1 MPHIDIGKR
10 RIGAGHPVYVIAEM
24 SANHNQDFAAAV
36 QIVEAAKA
44 CGADAI
50 KIQTYTADTMTIAS
64 DRPDFKVGAGTP
76 WEGQR
81 LYDLYTQAFTPWE
94 WQAKLQAVALR
105 LGLDFFSTAFDAQAV
120 DFLEELRVP
129 VHKIASFEIV
139 DLPLIQKMAR
149 TGKPMIISTG
159 MSRLEEV
166 EEAVK
171 TAREGGAQEIAL
183 LKCTSAYPAAP
194 EDMNLRT
201 IPHLAA
207 TFGTV
212 VGLSDH
218 TIGTTVPVAA
228 VALGACI
235 VEKHFTLSRANVGP
249 DSAFSLEPAEFKAM
263 VGAIR
268 IAEAALGQVK
278 YGGGEKEEKSKVFR
292 RSLFVVKDVKA
303 GETFTA
309 DNVRSIRP
317 GYGMHTRHLPEVL
330 GQHAGR
336 DVPARTPMSWELVQR

>member
-1 MPHIDIGKR
+1 MTHIDIGKR
-10 RIGAGHPVYVIAEM
+10 RVGPGQPVYVIAEM

-36 QIVEAAKA
+36 KIVEAAKS

-81 LYDLYTQAFTPWE
+81 LYDLYKQAYTPWQ
-94 WQAKLQAVALR
+94 WQGKLQEVALG

-120 DFLEELRVP
+120 DFLEKLQVP
-129 VHKIASFEIV
+129 IHKIASFEIV
-139 DLPLIQKMAR
+139 DIPLIRAMAR

-159 MSRLEEV
+159 MSRLDEID
-166 EEAVK
+166 EAVK
-171 TAREGGAQEIAL
+171 TARQAGASQLAL

-201 IPHLAA
+201 IPHLGAM
-207 TFGTV
+207 FGTV

-218 TIGTTVPVAA
+218 TMGTTVPVAA

-249 DSAFSLEPAEFKAM
+249 DSAFSLEPAELKEM
-263 VGAIR
+263 VSAIR
-268 IAEAALGQVK
+268 ITEAA
-278 YGGGEKEEKSKVFR
+278 
-292 RSLFVVKDVKA
+292 
-303 GETFTA
+303 
-309 DNVRSIRP
+309 
-317 GYGMHTRHLPEVL
+317 
-330 GQHAGR
+330 
-336 DVPARTPMSWELVQR
+336 